1 MKSPSDSFAKLK
13 EQTDR
18 AAKAVASAASEGEAA
33 LQTKLDEARA
43 SADARAAEL
52 RTKSEA
58 ASDGAADNWHKI
70 RTDWEQHVQR
80 SRKRVDDAMAQLDA
94 TAAVQDAEWA
104 ESDAM
109 AAIDFASAAI
119 DEAEYAVLD
128 AVRAR
133 QNAQALVGASA

>member
-33 LQTKLDEARA
+33 LQTKLDEART

-52 RTKSEA
+52 RAKSEA
-58 ASDGAADNWHKI
+58 ASDAAADNWHKI
-70 RTDWEQHVQR
+70 RNDWEQHVQR

-133 QNAQALVGASA
+133 QNAEALVGASA